1 MVEIS
6 SMGETKTFAEQ
17 SENFVSEVVDWLDTD
32 NKIDWPPDGNT
43 VMALPRVDRKI
54 DREALSALVRVAFG
68 L

>member
-32 NKIDWPPDGNT
+32 NKIDWTPDGKT
-43 VMALPRVDRKI
+43 VMAIPRVDGKI